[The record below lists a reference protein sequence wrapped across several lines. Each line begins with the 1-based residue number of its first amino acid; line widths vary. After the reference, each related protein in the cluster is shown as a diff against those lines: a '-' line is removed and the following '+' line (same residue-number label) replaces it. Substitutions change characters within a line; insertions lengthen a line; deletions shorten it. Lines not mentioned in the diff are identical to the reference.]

1 MLYELD
7 GRCDDRSFY
16 ELDGAKVGMIVE
28 ACMSWM
34 VGVMVDA
41 YMS

>member
-7 GRCDDRSFY
+7 GVRDDRSFY
-16 ELDGAKVGMIVE
+16 ELDGAMMGMIVD

-34 VGVMVDA
+34 VRVMVA
-41 YMS
+41 ACMS